1 LTKGNKKNDNVHLI
15 YVFLKKGLPQFS
27 SFHSRGYPM
36 EKPLKRLSIFFVV
49 IFFIS
54 ILGVIYHHHEDG
66 MPHDDYFICKIVT
79 NNRIF
84 LTQDTYQTFSND
96 SIISSVFIYED
107 FITPYTLTRTFSIRA
122 PPA

>member
-1 LTKGNKKNDNVHLI
+1 
-15 YVFLKKGLPQFS
+15 
-27 SFHSRGYPM
+27 M
-36 EKPLKRLSIFFVV
+36 ENPLKRLSIFFIL

-54 ILGVIYHHHEDG
+54 ILGVIHHHHEDG
-66 MPHDDYFICKIVT
+66 MPHDDCFICSIVAHK
-79 NNRIF
+79 RVF

-96 SIISSVFIYED
+96 CAISTVFIYEN

>member
-1 LTKGNKKNDNVHLI
+1 
-15 YVFLKKGLPQFS
+15 
-27 SFHSRGYPM
+27 M
-36 EKPLKRLSIFFVV
+36 EKPLKRLSIFFIF

-54 ILGVIYHHHEDG
+54 IFGVIYHHHEDG
-66 MPHDDYFICKIVT
+66 MPHNDCLVCKIVT

-84 LTQDTYQTFSND
+84 LTQDTDQTFSNNC
-96 SIISSVFIYED
+96 IISTVSIDKD

>member
-1 LTKGNKKNDNVHLI
+1 
-15 YVFLKKGLPQFS
+15 
-27 SFHSRGYPM
+27 M
-36 EKPLKRLSIFFVV
+36 EKPLKRLSIFFIL

-66 MPHDDYFICKIVT
+66 MPHDDCFICKIVT

-96 SIISSVFIYED
+96 SIISTVSIDKD
-107 FITPYTLTRTFSIRA
+107 FITPYILTHTFSIRA

>member
-1 LTKGNKKNDNVHLI
+1 V
-15 YVFLKKGLPQFS
+15 
-27 SFHSRGYPM
+27 
-36 EKPLKRLSIFFVV
+36 EKSLNPLSIFFIF

-66 MPHDDYFICKIVT
+66 MPHDDCFICKIFT

-84 LTQDTYQTFSND
+84 LTQDTYKTFSND
-96 SIISSVFIYED
+96 SIISIFFIDKD